1 MVIAIDGP
9 AGAGKSTVARAV
21 ARELGFTY
29 LDTGAMYRAVAL
41 AAAGDGEAPARVAE
55 RIAIEVGDR
64 VLVDGRD
71 VTEAI
76 RSPEVSEAASRVSAD
91 PGVRAA
97 LVAKQQA
104 IMADGDWVA
113 EGRDIA
119 TVVAPDAAVKV
130 FLTAD
135 PNERARRR
143 AAQRGGDPDEVRRQQ
158 DERDRR
164 DATGAR
170 SVHEPA
176 PDAVPLDTTGLSLD
190 EVVAQVVMLAVE
202 ARVAN
207 VAEGERHGR
216 RSSGRRK
223 P

>member
-41 AAAGDGEAPARVAE
+41 AAQHAAEPAADVAE
-55 RIAIEVGDR
+55 RIEIEVGDR
-64 VLVDGRD
+64 VRVDGRD

-76 RSPEVSEAASRVSAD
+76 RAPDISQRASQVAAD

-104 IMADGDWVA
+104 IMAEGDWVA

-119 TVVAPDAAVKV
+119 LVVAPDAAVKV

-135 PNERARRR
+135 PAERARRR
-143 AAQRGGDPDEVRRQQ
+143 ADQRGGNPAEVRRQQ

-170 SVHEPA
+170 TVHGPA
-176 PDAVPLDTTGLSLD
+176 PDAVPIDTTGLNLD

-202 ARVAN
+202 CN

-216 RSSGRRK
+216 FSPGRRK
-223 P
+223 PNS